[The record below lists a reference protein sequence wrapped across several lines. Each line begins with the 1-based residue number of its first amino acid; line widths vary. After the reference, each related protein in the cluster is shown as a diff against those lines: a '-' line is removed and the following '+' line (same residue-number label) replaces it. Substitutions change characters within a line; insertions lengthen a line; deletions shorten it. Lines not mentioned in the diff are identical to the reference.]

1 MAMSVLKAWLGVALA
16 LAEFAVLPHCE
27 GKVKTAAGV
36 CVPSCSLKHAAAFRV
51 LWVGWKFSDLGREVD
66 MEWVFL
72 LKSPL
77 LVSLEVKSQPATASS
92 LLFGGGWGSS

>member
-1 MAMSVLKAWLGVALA
+1 MSVLKAWLGVALA

-51 LWVGWKFSDLGREVD
+51 LWVGWKFSDLGGHGVGFPPEI
-66 MEWVFL
+66 
-72 LKSPL
+72 S
-77 LVSLEVKSQPATASS
+77 TAGFS
-92 LLFGGGWGSS
+92 